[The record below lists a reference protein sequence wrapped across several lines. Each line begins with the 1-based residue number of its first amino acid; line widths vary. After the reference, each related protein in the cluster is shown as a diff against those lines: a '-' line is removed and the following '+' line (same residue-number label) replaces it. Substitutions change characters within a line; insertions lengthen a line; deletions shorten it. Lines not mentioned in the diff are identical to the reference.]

1 MKGCVA
7 MLGKIF
13 KTLLLWAVLLSAAL
27 PAGALD
33 FELTPAGAEL
43 LRERGSVGY
52 LHWGLYREC

>member
-1 MKGCVA
+1 MFE
-7 MLGKIF
+7 KIF
-13 KTLLLWAVLLSAAL
+13 KTLFLWVVLLSVAL
-27 PAGALD
+27 PASALD

>member
-1 MKGCVA
+1 

-13 KTLLLWAVLLSAAL
+13 KTLFLWAVLLSAAL
-27 PAGALD
+27 PAEALD